1 MKIFQCKHDWKNN
14 LKKNRLII
22 IDKEK
27 KIFEKMNYYKKTKN
41 ISFSIKKKK
50 SIFPF
55 FFDNNYIAKLIYLF
69 FRLLWLVMCLID
81 YNSL

>member
-1 MKIFQCKHDWKNN
+1 MTLILLLIIKKYNKKSLFENFQCKHDWKNN

-41 ISFSIKKKK
+41 IPFSIKKK
-50 SIFPF
+50 SILPF
-55 FFDNNYIAKLIYLF
+55 F
-69 FRLLWLVMCLID
+69 W
-81 YNSL
+81 